1 MNTVSEKI
9 SNVLWEQG
17 ILKKDDK
24 NICSYG
30 LDILISSVAEV
41 TAILIISLLV
51 NNFRETAVF
60 FAAFIPL
67 RIFAG
72 GYHAKTRMRCFFV
85 SLAVY
90 AVFSVVVRTIPA
102 GKYSLL
108 SIITAPISL
117 AIVLAFAPVVHK
129 NKSASENERKI
140 YRDKSIRICLAESA
154 VIFLAVYIFKSS
166 RFAVSAALGQL
177 AVTLSML
184 AAVIKN
190 EFDNK

>member
-108 SIITAPISL
+108 SIISAPISL

-140 YRDKSIRICLAESA
+140 YRDKSIRICLVESA

-166 RFAVSAALGQL
+166 CFAVSAALGQL

-190 EFDNK
+190 RFDNK

>member
-108 SIITAPISL
+108 SIISAPISL

-166 RFAVSAALGQL
+166 CFAVSAALGQL

-190 EFDNK
+190 RFDNK

>member
-108 SIITAPISL
+108 SIISAPISL

-154 VIFLAVYIFKSS
+154 VIFLVVYIFKSN
-166 RFAVSAALGQL
+166 RFAISAALGQL

-190 EFDNK
+190 RFDNK

>member
-108 SIITAPISL
+108 SIISAPISL

-154 VIFLAVYIFKSS
+154 VIFLAVYIFKSN

>member
-108 SIITAPISL
+108 SIISAPISL

>member
-108 SIITAPISL
+108 SIISAPISL

-184 AAVIKN
+184 AAVITN